1 MAEIQR
7 IYEIACGALVLV
19 LTGCMGIMWMIIKSY
34 EKQAK
39 RTVKKRCTAYAEKV
53 KKEQTKK
60 GAENFVKMYEA
71 NQKIKSLEEELSAER
86 RKNKIMAQ
94 TIEGFRMSRE
104 VR

>member
-1 MAEIQR
+1 MEQIQR

-19 LTGCMGIMWMIIKSY
+19 LTGCLGIMLMIIKGY

-39 RTVKKRCTAYAEKV
+39 MTVKKRCRAYAEKV

-60 GAENFVKMYEA
+60 GADHFVKLYEA
-71 NQKIKSLEEELSAER
+71 NQRIKELERELATER
-86 RKNKIMAQ
+86 NRNKIMEQAVD
-94 TIEGFRMSRE
+94 GFRVHE